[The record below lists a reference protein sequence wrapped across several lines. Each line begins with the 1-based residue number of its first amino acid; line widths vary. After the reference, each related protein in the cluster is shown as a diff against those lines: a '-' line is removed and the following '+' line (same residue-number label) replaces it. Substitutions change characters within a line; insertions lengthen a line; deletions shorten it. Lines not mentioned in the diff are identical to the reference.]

1 MNEDQVHDAAERE
14 MDLYRAE
21 ITRITAAPA
30 MGELTAFGMAIQ
42 EAQRDRAEA
51 LARAG
56 AAEAELAALADRI
69 GAAIRAAVEAERE
82 RAERAEAEA
91 GRLRDLL
98 AGQGRAGEAK
108 EYLSHGE
115 AARRL
120 RVHPRTLQRWEAE
133 QVIAA
138 DRTAGNH
145 RRYRAGDVERLRRK
159 REGGGGS

>member
-1 MNEDQVHDAAERE
+1 MAGTETAPSPAGPAAFAAAMER
-14 MDLYRAE
+14 A
-21 ITRITAAPA
+21 
-30 MGELTAFGMAIQ
+30 LTA
-42 EAQRDRAEA
+42 A
-51 LARAG
+51 LARAE

-69 GAAIRAAVEAERE
+69 GAAIRAAAAERE

-120 RVHPRTLQRWEAE
+120 QVHPRTLQKWEAE
-133 QVIAA
+133 KVIAA

-159 REGGGGS
+159 REAPGG